1 MEVPTLLGL
10 RRLEQTEASQRPPGS
25 IPSPWGANQRI
36 VFVGTVI
43 SAIGL
48 AVAIAY
54 YATRPRKPDF
64 SSAPPLLTLMIWE
77 SLKMGV
83 DVPPTPHEKA
93 EVADLEYHYRWVVLG
108 MAVAVIGAGILMTSL
123 LVRKP
128 PPDQSL

>member
-1 MEVPTLLGL
+1 LDVPTLLAL
-10 RRLEQTEASQRPPGS
+10 KRLEQAEETQQATGAVP
-25 IPSPWGANQRI
+25 IAWGARQRI
-36 VFVGTVI
+36 VLIGTVV
-43 SAIGL
+43 SALGL
-48 AVAIAY
+48 ALAVTY
-54 YATRPRKPDF
+54 YATRPKKA
-64 SSAPPLLTLMIWE
+64 SLISVPPLASLMIWE